1 MKHVYF
7 NSYPTAYKEINTD
20 QSLNIQCMKDFDEA
34 IQATGLIR
42 TTEPGQLDLDNIPN
56 IILTDYRTTNTGG
69 YDLVY
74 EYQPLIYTFN
84 DELNSEYPLYLKF
97 YFYYASVT
105 GTTSTAKTSF
115 DFILGCQ
122 LEIVDNKKNILTNKT
137 FIGTR
142 PYATSSIPTASYL
155 VDAHNKSK
163 SVIHNIDNKL
173 LSINICPWVFYK
185 MGGNSSANTPIYG
198 INSTQYMP
206 LMHFI
211 FRRYENGDYLFISN
225 NNTFASPALNGN
237 NPLPNGSVKHLPTIL
252 YNNIPLTTSI
262 FTQSFIYMNDFYN
275 SKKVY
280 GFPLEYYV
288 YGTEVLVRDELL
300 LVGHYKTF
308 PETINGKI
316 TLKLDDQVEQKYY
329 PLSSVYSC
337 IDFGSVDITLLVAY
351 SEE

>member
-7 NSYPTAYKEINTD
+7 NSYPTAHKEINTD

-34 IQATGLIR
+34 IQAAGLIR
-42 TTEPGQLDLDNIPN
+42 TTEPNQLDLDNVPN
-56 IILTDYRTTNTGG
+56 IILVDHRKTNTGY
-69 YDLVY
+69 YDIAY

-97 YFYYASVT
+97 YFHYASIT
-105 GTTSTAKTSF
+105 GTSPTAKTSF

-122 LEIVDNKKNILTNKT
+122 LEIVDNKKNILTDKT
-137 FIGTR
+137 FIGIR
-142 PYATSSIPTASYL
+142 PYATSAITSGNYL

-185 MGGNSSANTPIYG
+185 MVNSSANTLIYG

-225 NNTFASPALNGN
+225 NNAIAFPSLYSST
-237 NPLPNGSVKHLPTIL
+237 NPLPTGVTKNIPTIL
-252 YNNIPLTTSI
+252 YNNIPLTNSI
-262 FTQSFIYMNDFYN
+262 FTQSFVYMNDFYN

-288 YGTEVLVRDELL
+288 YGSEVLVRDELL
-300 LVGHYKTF
+300 LVGHHKTF
-308 PETINGKI
+308 PEAINGKI

-337 IDFGSVDITLLVAY
+337 IDFGSSNITLLVAY
-351 SEE
+351 SE